1 MKLSSVLCRSQEA
14 FQRERAVTAS
24 LANARIVAE
33 RAATA
38 WAREAVDA
46 EQREARDIR
55 SLAIAELLAV
65 KKQRSCDDDR
75 SSSENP
81 DRGFA
86 SP

>member
-1 MKLSSVLCRSQEA
+1 MKLSSIHCRSQEA
-14 FQRERAVTAS
+14 LQRERARNAS
-24 LANARIVAE
+24 LDNVRIVAE

-46 EQREARDIR
+46 EQREARNVR
-55 SLAIAELLAV
+55 SLVIAELLAV
-65 KKQRSCDDDR
+65 KNLRFCENDR

>member
-1 MKLSSVLCRSQEA
+1 MKLSSVLCRSQEGL
-14 FQRERAVTAS
+14 QRERARNAS
-24 LANARIVAE
+24 LANVRIVAE

-38 WAREAVDA
+38 WAREAVGA

-55 SLAIAELLAV
+55 SLAIAEILAV
-65 KKQRSCDDDR
+65 KNQRSCDDDR